1 MMGKMNEL
9 PELPELPSLPR
20 LKLPRP
26 VRGCLFDLD
35 GTLYQG
41 DTPVPGAAQALAQL
55 RRRGIPVRYVTNT
68 TRFPRSALAARL
80 NRMGFEIQPGEILS
94 GPSAAAALLRERGL
108 RRAQLLVAPATLED
122 FEGFELV
129 NEYPEAVVVG
139 DLGEGWTFPILNQA
153 FRNVLEGAELF
164 ALQRNRYWLTEGGLA
179 LDGGPF
185 VVALEFATRKTATL
199 VGKPS
204 PRFYRAA
211 LQALGLP
218 AENVV
223 MFGDDLEGDIL
234 GAKTLGMM
242 GVAVRTGKYRPEDEG
257 RLQRE
262 ADAVIDSVGVLGR

>member
-1 MMGKMNEL
+1 MSAATTD
-9 PELPELPSLPR
+9 PPELPSLPS
-20 LKLPRP
+20 LPGLALPRP

-41 DTPVPGAAQALAQL
+41 DTAVPGAVQALAQL

-80 NRMGFEIQPGEILS
+80 AGMGFDVQPSEILS
-94 GPSAAAALLRERGL
+94 GPSAAAALLGERGL
-108 RRAQLLVAPATLED
+108 RRVQLLVAPATLED
-122 FEGFELV
+122 FAGFELV
-129 NEYPEAVVVG
+129 NEGPEAVVVG
-139 DLGEGWTFPILNQA
+139 DLGEDWTFPILNQA

-204 PRFYRAA
+204 PRFYGAA
-211 LQALGLP
+211 LRELGLP

-223 MFGDDLEGDIL
+223 MFGDDLEGDVL
-234 GAKTLGMM
+234 GAKALGMM

-257 RLQRE
+257 RLQRA
-262 ADAVIDSVGVLGR
+262 ADAVIDSVGVLAG